1 MPRARWTRL
10 AEWLPVVVGLLA
22 GCGPE
27 PTPFPVDIPAEET
40 RPPEVAEP
48 APAASVLPSPAA
60 LAFIRYALAAN
71 TGGLVADLPLIETSA
86 PVEYLTTP
94 PLPDDLGRR
103 YDILAAFGDLPG
115 GARSPVLQHVALFI
129 NPAAVQQEE
138 LAAILRHSLDPADA
152 AAALA
157 IPGLEAEPLAI
168 PSATQRR
175 VELANAGW
183 PDGLDLT
190 LAYTFAPGA
199 AQAAALLCAA
209 GIRVNVTQKTPETLN
224 SALETGQV
232 HLALIVWTTPDE
244 RAAWAARAGA
254 ANLVD
259 LYAVP
264 IGYQAV
270 PGLNITFTPSG
281 WPIANR

>member
-1 MPRARWTRL
+1 MRPPGWMAVVG
-10 AEWLPVVVGLLA
+10 WLPVVIGLLA
-22 GCGPE
+22 GCGPQ

-40 RPPEVAEP
+40 QPP
-48 APAASVLPSPAA
+48 APTEAAPVAVEPSLPPGI
-60 LAFIRYALAAN
+60 IRYALAAN
-71 TGGLVADLPLIETSA
+71 TAGLVADLPLIEASTQ
-86 PVEYLTTP
+86 VEQLADP
-94 PLPDDLGRR
+94 PHPDDLGRR

-115 GARSPVLQHVALFI
+115 GQRSPILQHVALLI

-138 LAAILRHSLDPADA
+138 LAAVLRHSLDPADVL
-152 AAALA
+152 AALA
-157 IPGLEAEPLAI
+157 APGTAAEPLAI
-168 PSATQRR
+168 PSVTARR

-183 PDGLDLT
+183 PDGINLN

-199 AQAAALLCAA
+199 AQAAAALQAA
-209 GIRVNVTQKTPETLN
+209 RIGTQPAQMTAEALN
-224 SALETGQV
+224 SALETGQI

-244 RAAWAARAGA
+244 RAAWAERAGA

-259 LYAVP
+259 LYTVP
-264 IGYQAV
+264 IGYQAA

>member
-1 MPRARWTRL
+1 MRPAGWM
-10 AEWLPVVVGLLA
+10 AVAGWLPVVIGLLA
-22 GCGPE
+22 GCGPQ

-40 RPPEVAEP
+40 QPP
-48 APAASVLPSPAA
+48 APTEAVPAA
-60 LAFIRYALAAN
+60 VEPSSPPGIIRYALAAN
-71 TGGLVADLPLIETSA
+71 TAGLVADLPLIEVSA
-86 PVEYLTTP
+86 QVEQLAGP
-94 PLPDDLGRR
+94 PRPDDLGRR

-115 GARSPVLQHVALFI
+115 GQRSPVLQHVALLI

-138 LAAILRHSLDPADA
+138 LAAALRRSLNPVEVL
-152 AAALA
+152 AALA
-157 IPGLEAEPLAI
+157 APGAAAEPLAI
-168 PSATQRR
+168 PSVTARR

-183 PDGLDLT
+183 PDGINLN

-199 AQAAALLCAA
+199 AQAAAALQAVH
-209 GIRVNVTQKTPETLN
+209 IWTQPIQMTAEALN
-224 SALETGQV
+224 SALEAGQV

-244 RAAWAARAGA
+244 RAAWVERAGA

-264 IGYQAV
+264 IGYQAA
-270 PGLNITFTPSG
+270 PGLNVTFTPSG

>member
-1 MPRARWTRL
+1 MRHPGWMAVVG
-10 AEWLPVVVGLLA
+10 WLPVVIGLLA
-22 GCGPE
+22 GCGPQ

-40 RPPEVAEP
+40 PPP
-48 APAASVLPSPAA
+48 APTEAAPSAVEPSLPPG
-60 LAFIRYALAAN
+60 IVRYALAAN
-71 TGGLVADLPLIETSA
+71 TAGLVADLPLIEASTQ
-86 PVEYLTTP
+86 VEQLADP
-94 PLPDDLGRR
+94 PRPDDLGRR

-115 GARSPVLQHVALFI
+115 GQRSPILQHVALLI

-138 LAAILRHSLDPADA
+138 LAAVLRRSLDPADVL
-152 AAALA
+152 AALA
-157 IPGLEAEPLAI
+157 APGTAAEPLAI
-168 PSATQRR
+168 SSATARR

-183 PDGLDLT
+183 PDGINLN
-190 LAYTFAPGA
+190 LAYMFAPGA
-199 AQAAALLCAA
+199 AQAAAALQAA
-209 GIRVNVTQKTPETLN
+209 RIWTQPAQMTAEALN
-224 SALETGQV
+224 SALEAGQI

-244 RAAWAARAGA
+244 RAAWAERAGA

-259 LYAVP
+259 LYTVP